1 MSNVSKL
8 QSCINKAKDEAG
20 SIPQLIG
27 QDAEENLTAAD
38 KDIYQAEEVKDE
50 AVEFKA
56 EAKFKVGDKV
66 CAGDKKGTIE
76 KVVTME
82 LSSTPTYQ
90 IRLADGSQIDR
101 YEEEL
106 ELCEDIICEAEDED
120 SEEIEN
126 IEEID
131 SEEPEVA
138 GAEDIEDH
146 LETDLA
152 DSEEET
158 KDINENIVVFLYRA
172 FAEIGDNVK
181 MFIEDE
187 ENEERDAD
195 LVQVL
200 SELKE
205 GLPEVMDVVK
215 ELAKTYVHSVE
226 LFDPEEE
233 EVLDGDDE
241 EDLEEPE
248 NVDSIEDADLE
259 DDLEDEAAIESYLK
273 ESKLEFKKFE
283 NEYQVFARYSNSEQA
298 AKFESELSQFKGA
311 EVFNYTEIGEVH
323 AFINVK

>member
-20 SIPQLIG
+20 SIPQLIS

-38 KDIYQAEEVKDE
+38 KDIYQAEEVKE
-50 AVEFKA
+50 ESVTLKA
-56 EAKFKVGDKV
+56 EAD
-66 CAGDKKGTIE
+66 
-76 KVVTME
+76 
-82 LSSTPTYQ
+82 
-90 IRLADGSQIDR
+90 
-101 YEEEL
+101 
-106 ELCEDIICEAEDED
+106 D

-126 IEEID
+126 TEEIN

-138 GAEDIEDH
+138 DAEDSDAENIEDH

-152 DSEEET
+152 DAEEET

-241 EDLEEPE
+241 ENLEEPE

-259 DDLEDEAAIESYLK
+259 DDLEDEAAVESYLK